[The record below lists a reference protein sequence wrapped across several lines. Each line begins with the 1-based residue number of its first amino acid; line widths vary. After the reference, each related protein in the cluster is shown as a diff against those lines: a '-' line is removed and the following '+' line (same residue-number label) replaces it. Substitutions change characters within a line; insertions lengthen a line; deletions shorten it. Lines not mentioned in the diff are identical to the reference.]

1 MATSSAISDNHREAL
16 NNLKEELGSGTES
29 GLGDQ
34 NVIAY
39 NSAND
44 AQPSQA
50 TTRAC
55 MLNNGVGA
63 ITLHD
68 HKDWSG
74 KVFGSY
80 PPSIPMTRSGK
91 STHRGVPP
99 KDAKGSMG
107 AVVYVGSNVQ
117 GQPNNCAWVLAWWVP
132 GDGSSN
138 KIYVETGPCSKYP
151 KGEIDWDSIQD
162 KLMNSTHESHD
173 RNDDT
178 GAEACAEIDQNGN
191 IPACAA
197 VFDVTL

>member
-1 MATSSAISDNHREAL
+1 MASSSAISDNHRAAL
-16 NNLKEELGSGTES
+16 DKLKAELGSGAES
-29 GLGDQ
+29 GLGDDVKMAYS
-34 NVIAY
+34 NV
-39 NSAND
+39 N

-55 MLNNGVGA
+55 MLNDGVGT

-68 HKDWSG
+68 YKDWSG

-99 KDAKGSMG
+99 KDSQGSMG

-117 GQPNNCAWVLAWWVP
+117 GQPNNCAWVLAWWVA

-151 KGEIDWDSIQD
+151 KNKIDWDSIKD
-162 KLMNSTHESHD
+162 KLMNSINESNHRD
-173 RNDDT
+173 DDT
-178 GAEACAEIDQNGN
+178 GAEASAKIDETGN